1 MHDFLLRDMKR
12 RWDTGNVL
20 LGMAAIVDP
29 RHKNLEWLKPDQQ
42 HLIQQQLLDE
52 MFAVAE
58 IPIDIIPENDEN
70 NEDDAAVP
78 PKLKHPRFEDCD
90 FLDADEEE
98 SAKLDRN
105 SDAPAHGLRREVK
118 DEFDAWLFI
127 PEVRQVNATATS
139 PIDPLAWWKL
149 HDSRF
154 PRVSKLARKYLAIP
168 ASSAPSER
176 VFSRAKLIQQ
186 RQR

>member
-1 MHDFLLRDMKR
+1 MHGFLLRDMKR
-12 RWDTGNVL
+12 RWETGNVL

-29 RHKNLEWLKPDQQ
+29 RHKSLEWLKPHQQ

-58 IPIDIIPENDEN
+58 IPQSIDIIPENDEN

-78 PKLKHPRFEDCD
+78 PQSKHRRFEDCD

-98 SAKLDRN
+98 SDILDSIN
-105 SDAPAHGLRREVK
+105 DAPAHGLRKEVK
-118 DEFDAWLFI
+118 DEFDAWLLI
-127 PEVRQVNATATS
+127 PEVRQVNATS

-149 HDSRF
+149 HDSWF
-154 PRVSKLARKYLAIP
+154 PRISI
-168 ASSAPSER
+168 
-176 VFSRAKLIQQ
+176 
-186 RQR
+186 